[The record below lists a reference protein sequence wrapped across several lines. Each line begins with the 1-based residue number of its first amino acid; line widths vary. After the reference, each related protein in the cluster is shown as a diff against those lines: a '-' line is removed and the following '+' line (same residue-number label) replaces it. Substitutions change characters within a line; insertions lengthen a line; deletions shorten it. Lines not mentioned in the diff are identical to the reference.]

1 MESIDSNTVAM
12 STEPKIYT
20 VSQAAQRLDLS
31 AVRVRQFCQEG
42 RIGRKLGNLWVIED
56 NELRRFAAKKRIPG
70 AKSKKNRKTV
80 LT

>member
-1 MESIDSNTVAM
+1 MI
-12 STEPKIYT
+12 TEPKIYT

-42 RIGRKLGNLWVIED
+42 RIGRKLGNLWVID
-56 NELRRFAAKKRIPG
+56 SNELQRFARQKRPVG